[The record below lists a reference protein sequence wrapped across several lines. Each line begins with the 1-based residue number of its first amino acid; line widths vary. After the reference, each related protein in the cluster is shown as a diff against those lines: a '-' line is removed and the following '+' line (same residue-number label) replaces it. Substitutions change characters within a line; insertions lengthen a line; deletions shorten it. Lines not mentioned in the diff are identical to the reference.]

1 MQFPFRLQAHTYSGI
16 NAILFSKFSKGYG
29 KCGVAV
35 IRVSGPNAKIA
46 LNSLTKTSSTN
57 NGIRPRYAT
66 LRKLWHPETSDLIDK
81 GIVLWFP
88 APNSFTGE
96 DCCEFQVHGSTAV
109 VDALNDALNS
119 LDGFRPALAGKIMPK

>member
-1 MQFPFRLQAHTYSGI
+1 ME
-16 NAILFSKFSKGYG
+16 KGYG

-35 IRVSGPNAKIA
+35 IRVSGPNAANA
-46 LNSLTKTSSTN
+46 LNTLTKANST

-66 LRKLWHPETSDLIDK
+66 LRKLWHPKSNDLIDK

-96 DCCEFQVHGSTAV
+96 DCCEFQLHGSPAV
-109 VDALNDALNS
+109 VNAMSDALNS
-119 LDGFRPALAGKIMPK
+119 LDGFRPASAGKILLIIFLLRLKNISKHFFKQVHS